1 MPSQIG
7 HNNPP
12 KDRKINYKSISLHKI
27 TVKDLTRC
35 AEHIT
40 YVKNCFRLLNGK
52 KPIKQV
58 SIPYVIEVMLTQYIL
73 NELNPSYQDNGRSIY
88 EQTFHSLLRTSKS
101 KKGLKLKGE
110 KTDEE

>member
-12 KDRKINYKSISLHKI
+12 KDRKINYKSVSLHKI

-73 NELNPSYQDNGRSIY
+73 NEL
-88 EQTFHSLLRTSKS
+88 TSKQS
-101 KKGLKLKGE
+101 HNKNHLFDLWPDK
-110 KTDEE
+110 

>member
-12 KDRKINYKSISLHKI
+12 KDRKINYKSVSLHKI

-40 YVKNCFRLLNGK
+40 YVKNCLIIKRK
-52 KPIKQV
+52 K
-58 SIPYVIEVMLTQYIL
+58 T
-73 NELNPSYQDNGRSIY
+73 N
-88 EQTFHSLLRTSKS
+88 QTSFYSLC
-101 KKGLKLKGE
+101 
-110 KTDEE
+110 D

>member
-12 KDRKINYKSISLHKI
+12 KDRKINYKSVSLHKI

-58 SIPYVIEVMLTQYIL
+58 SIHYVIEIMLTQRITFSPLRSSRVLSWNIL
-73 NELNPSYQDNGRSIY
+73 QHVISDMKEMVG
-88 EQTFHSLLRTSKS
+88 LLAAYSS
-101 KKGLKLKGE
+101 
-110 KTDEE
+110 